1 VKQLHFEGS
10 GFEYFK
16 IWIVNI
22 LLIIITLGVYYPW
35 AKVRNQRYFY
45 ANTTLE
51 SRNFEYHATGKQLF
65 LGYIMA
71 MALLLV
77 LSIVQNISPLGAVGT
92 FLLLSLIIPWII
104 WRSLMFTMRMSSFS
118 NVRFRFVGSLKGAYV
133 NFMLLPGALFL
144 CLYGAPGLAFLL
156 LFTLPDSIGIGLG
169 VLILAYAS
177 TFTALAL
184 YLGALIKNKNTSYVV
199 NGYRFGQGQFNTTL
213 ETHKFA
219 KILIKTIGIGFLM
232 LISIVI
238 FTVIMMALTGGLA
251 GLLSLVSGDSE
262 AIKVLFSGP
271 NINRGLGLSYIAV
284 LLSSFI
290 VVAYFQAHV
299 RQYVFDNT
307 LLNENVSFSSS
318 LTTRALAWLMI
329 SNFVLLVMTL
339 GLATPWAKVR
349 RAQLILK
356 NTLVDVESG
365 FDGFITQQQE
375 QQSALGEQV
384 GDAFDIDIAM
394 GV

>member
-1 VKQLHFEGS
+1 VKQLHFKGS

-16 IWIVNI
+16 IWMVNL
-22 LLIIITLGVYYPW
+22 LLILITLGVYYPW

-65 LGYIMA
+65 LGYILA

-77 LSIVQNISPLGAVGT
+77 LSIIQNISPIGAVGT
-92 FLLLSLIIPWII
+92 FLLLSLVIPWVL

-118 NVRFRFVGSLKGAYV
+118 NVRFSFVGNLKGAYI

-144 CLYGAPGLAFLL
+144 CFYGAPTLVVVLL
-156 LFTLPDSIGIGLG
+156 ITLPDSMGMELG
-169 VLILAYAS
+169 VLILAYAI
-177 TFTALAL
+177 TFIALAL
-184 YLGALIKNKNTSYVV
+184 YLVALIKNKNTSYVV

-232 LISIVI
+232 LIAIVI
-238 FTVIMMALTGGLA
+238 FTVIIIALAGGLS
-251 GLLSLVSGDSE
+251 GLWSLVSGDSE
-262 AIKVLFSGP
+262 AIKMLFAGR
-271 NINRGLGLSYIAV
+271 NINSGLGLSYIAV
-284 LLSSFI
+284 LVSSFI
-290 VVAYFQAHV
+290 VVAYFQTQV

-307 LLNENVSFSSS
+307 LLNGNVSFSSS
-318 LTTRALAWLMI
+318 LTTRALAWLMM
-329 SNFVLLVMTL
+329 SNLLLLVMTL

-356 NTLVDVESG
+356 NTLVDVDSG

-375 QQSALGEQV
+375 QQSALGEQI
-384 GDAFDIDIAM
+384 GDAFDVDIAI

>member
-1 VKQLHFEGS
+1 MRQLHFEGS

-238 FTVIMMALTGGLA
+238 FTLIMMALTGGLA

-271 NINRGLGLSYIAV
+271 NINSGLGLSYIAV

>member
-1 VKQLHFEGS
+1 MRQLHFEGS

-51 SRNFEYHATGKQLF
+51 SRNFEYHATGKQMF

-104 WRSLMFTMRMSSFS
+104 WRSLMFTIRMSSFS

-232 LISIVI
+232 LINIVI

-271 NINRGLGLSYIAV
+271 NINSGLGLSYIAV

>member
-1 VKQLHFEGS
+1 MRQLHFEGS

-271 NINRGLGLSYIAV
+271 NINSGLGLSYIAV

>member
-1 VKQLHFEGS
+1 MRQLHFEGS

-104 WRSLMFTMRMSSFS
+104 WRSLMFTIRMSSFS

-232 LISIVI
+232 LINIVI

>member
-1 VKQLHFEGS
+1 MRQLHFEGS

-104 WRSLMFTMRMSSFS
+104 WRSLMFTIRMSSFS

-238 FTVIMMALTGGLA
+238 FTLIMMALTGGLA

-271 NINRGLGLSYIAV
+271 NINSGLGLSYIAV

>member
-1 VKQLHFEGS
+1 MRQLHFEGS

-104 WRSLMFTMRMSSFS
+104 WRSLMFTIRMSSFS

-271 NINRGLGLSYIAV
+271 NINSGLGLSYIAV

>member
-1 VKQLHFEGS
+1 VRQLHFEGS

>member
-1 VKQLHFEGS
+1 MRQLHFEGS

-104 WRSLMFTMRMSSFS
+104 WRSLMFTIRMSSFS

-238 FTVIMMALTGGLA
+238 FTLIMMALTGGLA

>member
-1 VKQLHFEGS
+1 MRQLHFEGS

>member
-1 VKQLHFEGS
+1 MRQLHFEGS

-156 LFTLPDSIGIGLG
+156 LFTLPDAIGIGLG

-238 FTVIMMALTGGLA
+238 FTVIMMALTDGLA

-307 LLNENVSFSSS
+307 LLNENVSFRSS

>member
-1 VKQLHFEGS
+1 
-10 GFEYFK
+10 
-16 IWIVNI
+16 
-22 LLIIITLGVYYPW
+22 
-35 AKVRNQRYFY
+35 
-45 ANTTLE
+45 
-51 SRNFEYHATGKQLF
+51 
-65 LGYIMA
+65 
-71 MALLLV
+71 
-77 LSIVQNISPLGAVGT
+77 
-92 FLLLSLIIPWII
+92 
-104 WRSLMFTMRMSSFS
+104 
-118 NVRFRFVGSLKGAYV
+118 
-133 NFMLLPGALFL
+133 
-144 CLYGAPGLAFLL
+144 
-156 LFTLPDSIGIGLG
+156 
-169 VLILAYAS
+169 LILAYAS

-307 LLNENVSFSSS
+307 LLNENVSFRSS

>member
-1 VKQLHFEGS
+1 MRQLHFEGS

-232 LISIVI
+232 LINIVI

>member
-1 VKQLHFEGS
+1 VRQLHFEGS

-104 WRSLMFTMRMSSFS
+104 WRSLMFTIRMSSFS

-238 FTVIMMALTGGLA
+238 FTLIMMALTGGLA

-271 NINRGLGLSYIAV
+271 NINSGLGLSYIAV

>member
-1 VKQLHFEGS
+1 MRQLHFEGS

-104 WRSLMFTMRMSSFS
+104 WRSLMFTIRMSSFS

>member
-1 VKQLHFEGS
+1 MKQLHFEGS